1 MDVQPTGKDIH
12 YSAVTVLFCS
22 VDLQASAAESLPLFQ
37 DRNISFL
44 DIQQDLQSAHLKTS
58 IYNERKPA
66 ELKLCTEWDQTQH
79 SFREGTESTPV
90 TLICGWRLGNFV
102 LYYCI

>member
-22 VDLQASAAESLPLFQ
+22 LDLQDRAAEGLPLFQ

-44 DIQQDLQSAHLKTS
+44 DIQQNRKDNLS
-58 IYNERKPA
+58 ILRP
-66 ELKLCTEWDQTQH
+66 L
-79 SFREGTESTPV
+79 STMKENPQ
-90 TLICGWRLGNFV
+90 N
-102 LYYCI
+102 